1 MNSFSSLKLTVLRPL
16 VGSYLLLFPHMSSAQ
31 LTAPLRL
38 DVVLST
44 THGEIGI
51 HLYDDTPQHKANFL
65 KLVGE
70 GYYDGLQ
77 FHRIIKDFMIQGG
90 DPNSRDL
97 KYTGPLGAGDVGYT
111 LEAEI
116 LPARYHKRGAL
127 AAART
132 GDEMNPERR
141 SSGCQFYIVQGKPY
155 RATELEALQQQQQGQ
170 QFQAYM
176 RTYLGRPEH
185 RWIVETINQLRGPA
199 MQHLQQ
205 ADPDSFARVNAKL
218 QQAEAELQQAFAR
231 EVAVVKYSKEQQ
243 ETYVSQGGTP
253 FLDGGYTVF
262 GEVVF
267 GLDVIAAITALPTD
281 ANDRPIS
288 PVVMRAI
295 PEHQASSRE

>member
-1 MNSFSSLKLTVLRPL
+1 MNFFSALNLYVLRAL
-16 VGSYLLLFPHMSSAQ
+16 VVSLTLLFPHMSSAQ

-38 DVVLST
+38 DVVIST

-51 HLYDDTPQHKANFL
+51 HLYDDTPVHKANFL

-77 FHRIIKDFMIQGG
+77 FHRIIKDFMAQGG

-141 SSGCQFYIVQGKPY
+141 SSGCQFYIVQGKNY
-155 RATELEALQQQQQGQ
+155 RATELEALEQQQQGQ
-170 QFQAYM
+170 QFQTYI

-185 RWIVETINQLRGPA
+185 RWIVETIKQLRGPA

-205 ADPDSFARVNAKL
+205 ADPDSFARINVKL

-231 EVAVVKYSKEQQ
+231 EVAVVRYSSEQRQ
-243 ETYVSQGGTP
+243 TYVTQGGTP

-267 GLDVIAAITALPTD
+267 GLDVLETIASQPTD
-281 ANDRPIS
+281 ASDRPIS
-288 PVVMRAI
+288 PVVMRAML
-295 PEHQASSRE
+295 EAQASSKR